1 MKKGNEM
8 NLVKKTIELSVTIM
22 VEIDEDLGM
31 DDPYDLGDNICEEIY
46 FSLKNNDIIDDEK
59 IIGYSAQVVG
69 IK

>member
-1 MKKGNEM
+1 MKKGNKM

-59 IIGYSAQVVG
+59 IIGYSARVVG

>member
-59 IIGYSAQVVG
+59 IIGYSARVVG

>member
-1 MKKGNEM
+1 MKKGNKM

-59 IIGYSAQVVG
+59 IIEYSARVVG

>member
-59 IIGYSAQVVG
+59 IIGYSARVAG

>member
-1 MKKGNEM
+1 MKKGNKM

>member
-1 MKKGNEM
+1 M

-22 VEIDEDLGM
+22 VEVDEDLGM

-59 IIGYSAQVVG
+59 IIGYSARVVG